1 MKKVITTIA
10 ALAFALGLTA
20 SGFAQTTTVK
30 EGEKPA
36 VKTQT
41 PVSGSQVAP
50 VEKDQSKEA
59 VHPVTKEGEPA
70 KGKKPVTMVSKKD
83 NCKKPVSTAPD
94 TKKEDNKDVIK

>member
-1 MKKVITTIA
+1 MKKIITTIA

-41 PVSGSQVAP
+41 PVNGSQVAP
-50 VEKDQSKEA
+50 VEKDQGKEA
-59 VHPVTKEGEPA
+59 MHPVTKEGEPV
-70 KGKKPVTMVSKKD
+70 KGKKPVAMASKKEG
-83 NCKKPVSTAPD
+83 CKKPGSKAPD
-94 TKKEDNKDVIK
+94 TKKEDNKGDIK